1 MFSYDILNNIS
12 NIFVY
17 SRRMAASFETI
28 AKRFAKKEGF
38 DGVEY
43 QGQWEGQEV
52 FCATSKEPVYIG
64 LPPYILVSGG
74 SARWPSA
81 EEEDKLFELF

>member
-1 MFSYDILNNIS
+1 
-12 NIFVY
+12 
-17 SRRMAASFETI
+17 MAASFETI

-52 FCATSKEPVYIG
+52 FCATSNEPVFIG
-64 LPPYILVSGG
+64 LPPYILVSED
-74 SARWPSA
+74 SARWPTAS
-81 EEEDKLFELF
+81 EQETLFELF

>member
-1 MFSYDILNNIS
+1 
-12 NIFVY
+12 
-17 SRRMAASFETI
+17 MATNYETI

-43 QGQWEGQEV
+43 VGQWDGQEV

-64 LPPYILVSGG
+64 LPPYILVSVDV
-74 SARWPSA
+74 ARWPSA
-81 EEEDKLFELF
+81 DEEEKLFQRF

>member
-1 MFSYDILNNIS
+1 MAVNN
-12 NIFVY
+12 
-17 SRRMAASFETI
+17 EHI

-43 QGQWEGQEV
+43 VGQWEDHEV
-52 FCATSKEPVYIG
+52 FCATSKVPLFIG
-64 LPPYILVSGG
+64 MPPYILISGG

-81 EEEDKLFELF
+81 DEAEKLFELF